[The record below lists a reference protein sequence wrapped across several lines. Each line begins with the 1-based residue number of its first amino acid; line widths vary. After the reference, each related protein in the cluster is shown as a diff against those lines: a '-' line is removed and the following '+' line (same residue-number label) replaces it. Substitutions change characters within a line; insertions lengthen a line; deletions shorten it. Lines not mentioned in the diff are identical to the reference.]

1 MLFYEELLID
11 HENLIRDIIKFF
23 LSPIVNLQLHQDIKE
38 KCSNQEYSKHIFNHD
53 NILKLNGIFKE
64 DFIFY
69 MNLTNKYRGI
79 HIPSL
84 DTTLKLLMKNNLII
98 EYPTGSL
105 NGMNLQP
112 FYGISGIQE
121 NAIWIDDLFQNDLI
135 LNYLFGFDYII
146 KKYKKSIFKIEVEN
160 SDGDLSLGTG
170 FLYSSKDVVVTNKH
184 VIKDRKIIS
193 ITNDLNQP
201 FNFDPLRTKSSNNN
215 DIALIYL
222 KEKLDIEGLIPSEN
236 LDILAEIITMGYPR
250 VPTSRNV
257 SLVIHRGQV
266 NSTIENFQGNQLFLI
281 SARTS
286 PGSSGSPI
294 IDKTGRFIGIVSE
307 NLFEQEF
314 FKEKG
319 ILPYHAGVPASLVQ
333 QFYRSFC
340 GAPSWVIN
348 IPKNNLGT

>member
-146 KKYKKSIFKIEVEN
+146 K
-160 SDGDLSLGTG
+160 
-170 FLYSSKDVVVTNKH
+170 
-184 VIKDRKIIS
+184 
-193 ITNDLNQP
+193 
-201 FNFDPLRTKSSNNN
+201 
-215 DIALIYL
+215 
-222 KEKLDIEGLIPSEN
+222 
-236 LDILAEIITMGYPR
+236 
-250 VPTSRNV
+250 
-257 SLVIHRGQV
+257 
-266 NSTIENFQGNQLFLI
+266 
-281 SARTS
+281 
-286 PGSSGSPI
+286 
-294 IDKTGRFIGIVSE
+294 
-307 NLFEQEF
+307 
-314 FKEKG
+314 
-319 ILPYHAGVPASLVQ
+319 
-333 QFYRSFC
+333 
-340 GAPSWVIN
+340 
-348 IPKNNLGT
+348 